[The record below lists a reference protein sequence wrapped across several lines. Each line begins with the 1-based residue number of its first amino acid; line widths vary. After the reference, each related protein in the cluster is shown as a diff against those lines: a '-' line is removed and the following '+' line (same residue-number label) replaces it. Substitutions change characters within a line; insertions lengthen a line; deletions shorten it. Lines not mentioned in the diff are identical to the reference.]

1 MIMVTSWSLDE
12 NHRFL
17 MSPPGVPP
25 RSRPLARKAAQRRLE
40 QVMMGLGEVA
50 RALGFVAA
58 SNLSSLEGTWSVA
71 RATVNGQPRAGA
83 KMLNA
88 TWAFRGTELVVHN
101 VPGERMRAALSFD
114 ATAGPPAFYVTPL
127 DPPGDRPRWV
137 IWARRGD
144 ELDLAFYDGVDRRPE
159 DFGPRHKLVVLT
171 LVPAHDA
178 EPSAAPDPCKILRGA
193 GVDRLLGGSTR
204 ERPAEQRASIPG
216 SRCALDRRWF
226 RHDLSH
232 ARRPA
237 GRTGLCRR
245 SPARGARQSPLAN
258 RGGAHARSR
267 RVFGRRWRTVV
278 VIADRRGTAM
288 ILKVE
293 APGVQRVELQRFAA
307 RVLDAL

>member
-1 MIMVTSWSLDE
+1 MSRL
-12 NHRFL
+12 FL
-17 MSPPGVPP
+17 M
-25 RSRPLARKAAQRRLE
+25 LT
-40 QVMMGLGEVA
+40 
-50 RALGFVAA
+50 ALGFVAA

-114 ATAGPPAFYVTPL
+114 ATASPPAFYVTPL

-171 LVPAHDA
+171 LVPARDA

-216 SRCALDRRWF
+216 SRCALDRT
-226 RHDLSH
+226 DGSGTISLTLVGPPAGPAYADA
-232 ARRPA
+232 ARREA
-237 GRTGLCRR
+237 
-245 SPARGARQSPLAN
+245 LAN
-258 RGGAHARSR
+258 RRMQIEEEPTLGAGAFSAAGGWTA
-267 RVFGRRWRTVV
+267 VV
-278 VIADRRGTAM
+278 VADRRGTAM

-307 RVLDAL
+307 RVLAAL